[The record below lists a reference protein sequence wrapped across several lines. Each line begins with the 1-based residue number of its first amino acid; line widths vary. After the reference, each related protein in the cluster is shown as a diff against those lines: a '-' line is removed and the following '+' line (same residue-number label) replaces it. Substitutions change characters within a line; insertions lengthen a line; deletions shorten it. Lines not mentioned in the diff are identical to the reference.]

1 MSKPQRTDEAV
12 SESTLPADR
21 IDVWSVRLDID
32 AAHVDRLRNLLSA
45 DERARADRFA
55 FDRDRRRFVVGRG
68 AVRSILASYLGAKPA
83 EVRFTYGPHG
93 KPFLADSPPGGAL
106 QFNASGSQE
115 LAVCAVTLGRQVGID
130 IEASRPIEDENF
142 VAQCLAPA
150 ERQAYATLS
159 RADQSE
165 SFYRLWT
172 RKEAYLKGSGAG
184 LSRPLSSFEVSFLPG
199 EKARLVADHLAPTAA
214 EDWTFADFTPAAP
227 HIGALVIFGQGRPVR
242 SRLWS
247 L

>member
-1 MSKPQRTDEAV
+1 MSKPNRTEEAV

-32 AAHVDRLRNLLSA
+32 AARVERLWDSLSA
-45 DERARADRFA
+45 DERARAARFA

-68 AVRSILASYLGAKPA
+68 AVRSILASYVGAKPA
-83 EVRFTYGPHG
+83 EIRFTYGPHG
-93 KPFLADSPPGGAL
+93 KPFLADSPPKNAL

-115 LAVCAVTLGRQVGID
+115 LAVCAVTLGREVGID
-130 IEASRPIEDENF
+130 IEACRPIEDEAF
-142 VAQCLAPA
+142 VEQCLAPD

-159 RADQSE
+159 PEEKSA
-165 SFYRLWT
+165 SFFRLWT
-172 RKEAYLKGSGAG
+172 RKEAYLKGAGAG

-199 EKARLVADHLAPTAA
+199 EKARLMADHLSPKAV
-214 EDWTFADFTPAAP
+214 EDWAFVDFTPAAP
-227 HIGALVIFGQGRPVR
+227 HMGALVISGQVRPVQP
-242 SRLWS
+242 RLWS